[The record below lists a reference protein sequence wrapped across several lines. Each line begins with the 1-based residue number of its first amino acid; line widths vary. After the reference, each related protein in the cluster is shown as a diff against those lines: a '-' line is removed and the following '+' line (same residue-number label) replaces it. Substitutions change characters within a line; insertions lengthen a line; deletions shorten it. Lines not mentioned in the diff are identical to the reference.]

1 MFRIYIPFSYLIHS
15 RLKKT
20 FDLLSWQI
28 IFIIPQFAITY
39 FYLYIRSDLFVL
51 IFFITQIIFHTLYEI
66 GYLENDIITTE
77 KEKKPTNRLSKKNK
91 TYIKNNY
98 SKIINFRYLI
108 IFCFL
113 GILYWLDSFSAY
125 RLNILTFI
133 ALLVFNRIVF
143 FIHNNVRSKL
153 NILTFFILSV
163 TKFVFPIVLFI
174 RFEIMLY
181 PIFLMILIFP
191 LLRTIEISTLKRHN
205 LKKIAKII
213 NDIDRFRI
221 FYYSLNSLIVI
232 MLWYL
237 SFLSDQN
244 FILTI
249 IVLVYFLLFRIST
262 YLLIKEGVYKRDTA
276 VETNVNHKSK

>member
-1 MFRIYIPFSYLIHS
+1 M
-15 RLKKT
+15 
-20 FDLLSWQI
+20 
-28 IFIIPQFAITY
+28 
-39 FYLYIRSDLFVL
+39 
-51 IFFITQIIFHTLYEI
+51 
-66 GYLENDIITTE
+66 
-77 KEKKPTNRLSKKNK
+77 
-91 TYIKNNY
+91 
-98 SKIINFRYLI
+98 
-108 IFCFL
+108 

-181 PIFLMILIFP
+181 PILLMILIFP